1 MRQDMLVAQTY
12 TIVDHVS
19 KKALQLYVGPMASEV
34 EQGD

>member
-1 MRQDMLVAQTY
+1 MRNDMLVQQSFL
-12 TIVDHVS
+12 IVDHVS